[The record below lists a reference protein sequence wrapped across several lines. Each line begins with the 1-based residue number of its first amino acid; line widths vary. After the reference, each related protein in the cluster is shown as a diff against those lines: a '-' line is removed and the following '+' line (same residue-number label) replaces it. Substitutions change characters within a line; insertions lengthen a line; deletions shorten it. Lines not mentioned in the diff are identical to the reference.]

1 MAMADS
7 SIGQLI
13 SGLVSDISL
22 LVRQEL
28 RLAQAETAEKLEQ
41 AQSGIYAVVT
51 GLLLAFCALLIL
63 LQALVIGLSNVM
75 PAWAASLVVGGVVAV
90 IALILVRQGAKNLQP
105 RNLIPERTLRA
116 GRQTIGGGHHAAAAD
131 EQSAALRQA
140 GR

>member
-1 MAMADS
+1 MAMAES
-7 SIGQLI
+7 SIGQLV

-41 AQSGIYAVVT
+41 AQNGIYAVVT

-75 PAWAASLVVGGVVAV
+75 PAWAASLVVGVVVALV
-90 IALILVRQGAKNLQP
+90 ALILVRQGAKNLQP

-116 GRQTIGGGHHAAAAD
+116 GRQTVGGHHATGVD
-131 EQSAALRQA
+131 EQSAGVRQA
-140 GR
+140 SR